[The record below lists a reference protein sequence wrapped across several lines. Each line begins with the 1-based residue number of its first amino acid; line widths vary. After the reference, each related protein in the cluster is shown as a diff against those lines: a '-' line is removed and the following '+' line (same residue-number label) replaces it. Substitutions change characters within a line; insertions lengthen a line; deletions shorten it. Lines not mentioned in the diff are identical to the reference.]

1 MSLPIIIAL
10 SILAIILGLMGLAL
24 YACYLAD
31 RIDQACQEFNRDHL

>member
-1 MSLPIIIAL
+1 M
-10 SILAIILGLMGLAL
+10 ILLAMILLFLLVALMGLAL